1 MDLKQITH
9 ADNVRL
15 SDDGRA
21 VRILDQSRLPNETV
35 YLELSSPEE
44 LYEAIASL
52 RVRGPR
58 PSASLPGMP
67 STSWLSR
74 AGKPSGPLC
83 GRVPE
88 APGLSQRL
96 PPTAVTSSTC
106 WTGCWRWPSPCP
118 APTWPPSRTPWGRPP
133 GPSTRRTSPCAPPS
147 PSMACPW

>member
-15 SDDGRA
+15 SDDNHA
-21 VRILDQSRLPNETV
+21 VRILDQSRLPSETV
-35 YLELSSPEE
+35 CLELSSPEEE

-67 STSWLSR
+67 STSWPSR
-74 AGKPSGPLC
+74 AGGPGGPFC

-96 PPTAVTSSTC
+96 PP
-106 WTGCWRWPSPCP
+106 
-118 APTWPPSRTPWGRPP
+118 
-133 GPSTRRTSPCAPPS
+133 RR
-147 PSMACPW
+147 

>member
-52 RVRGPR
+52 RVRGAP
-58 PSASLPGMP
+58 AIGIF
-67 STSWLSR
+67 
-74 AGKPSGPLC
+74 AG
-83 GRVPE
+83 
-88 APGLSQRL
+88 
-96 PPTAVTSSTC
+96 
-106 WTGCWRWPSPCP
+106 
-118 APTWPPSRTPWGRPP
+118 
-133 GPSTRRTSPCAPPS
+133 
-147 PSMACPW
+147 